1 SRAARIRGAAPTAPG
16 RVHGRCPGRRADVA
30 ACAPAGPATLGAA
43 PRPWHEPG
51 GTARTGAM
59 DQKTHIRQIPDFPK
73 PGILFYDIST
83 LLQEPVAW
91 RAAIERLAALVAAHR
106 PDRLVGIESRG
117 FVVAAPIAVQLGVGF
132 GMVRK
137 RGKLPGSVVAHT
149 YSLEYGMDSIEIS
162 ADLIPA
168 GSRVVVIDDLI
179 ATGGTAAATVQLLRK
194 IGAAPVAAVF
204 LIELTKLNGRAKLDV
219 PVDALLQYDA

>member
-1 SRAARIRGAAPTAPG
+1 
-16 RVHGRCPGRRADVA
+16 
-30 ACAPAGPATLGAA
+30 
-43 PRPWHEPG
+43 
-51 GTARTGAM
+51 M
-59 DQKTHIRQIPDFPK
+59 DLKAHIRQIPDFPK

-83 LLQEPVAW
+83 LLQEPTAW
-91 RAAIERLAALVAAHR
+91 RTAVEQLASLVAPYR

-117 FVVAAPIAVQLGVGF
+117 FIVAAPVAVQLGVGF

-162 ADLIPA
+162 ADLIPR

-179 ATGGTAAATVQLLRK
+179 ATGGTAAATAALLRK
-194 IGAAPVAAVF
+194 LGTLPVAAVF
-204 LIELTKLNGRAKLDV
+204 LIELTKLNGRAKLDI
-219 PVDALLQYDA
+219 PVETLLRYDA